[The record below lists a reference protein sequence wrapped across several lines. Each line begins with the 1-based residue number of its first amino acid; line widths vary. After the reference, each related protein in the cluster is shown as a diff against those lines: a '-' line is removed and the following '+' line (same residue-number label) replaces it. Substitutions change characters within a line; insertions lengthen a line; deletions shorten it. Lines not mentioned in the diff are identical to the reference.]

1 MTICMYVLLYIGRCG
16 FTRRLK
22 GYADKVNFNNNG
34 TSYLLIQ
41 SNQLHVYNTS
51 NNECIIDI
59 HTTTRINQAKF
70 LDTTTTNTATTN
82 TTNTHTT
89 STTSTNTSTIAYS
102 NGTTT
107 ATTDT
112 VSEASDVLVITDNR
126 MLCIYNNTGILIYT
140 LDCNIWGGRPK
151 DFQLFNCTSLI
162 LPPTST
168 STSHDTSSVVNILKE
183 VGELVSVITST
194 GYIAIL
200 SIEAIRQG
208 LGLDECILVSTSIA
222 VEPRLIALAVTT
234 RCMPPARKDKPV
246 KGKVY
251 TAMYVYMCMY
261 RWVCTCLYLS
271 SNAICYNRCLI
282 LY

>member
-1 MTICMYVLLYIGRCG
+1 M
-16 FTRRLK
+16 
-22 GYADKVNFNNNG
+22 
-34 TSYLLIQ
+34 LIQ

-70 LDTTTTNTATTN
+70 LDNTTTHTTTN
-82 TTNTHTT
+82 
-89 STTSTNTSTIAYS
+89 STTDI
-102 NGTTT
+102 
-107 ATTDT
+107 
-112 VSEASDVLVITDNR
+112 VFEASDVLVITDNR
-126 MLCIYNNTGILIYT
+126 MLCIYNHAGILIHT

-151 DFQLFNCTSLI
+151 DFQLFNCSSLS
-162 LPPTST
+162 LPPTLPST
-168 STSHDTSSVVNILKE
+168 SPSNSADTTTSSVVNILKE

-234 RCMPPARKDKPV
+234 NCIPPARKDKPV
-246 KGKVY
+246 KGK
-251 TAMYVYMCMY
+251 AH
-261 RWVCTCLYLS
+261 
-271 SNAICYNRCLI
+271 IYNRVYEWCEYMYAYI
-282 LY
+282 

>member
-1 MTICMYVLLYIGRCG
+1 MYVLLYIGRCG

-126 MLCIYNNTGILIYT
+126 MLCIYNNTGILIHT
-140 LDCNIWGGRPK
+140 LDCNIWDGRPK
-151 DFQLFNCTSLI
+151 DFQLFNCNSLI

-168 STSHDTSSVVNILKE
+168 ETSSSVVNILKE

-200 SIEAIRQG
+200 SIEAIKQG
-208 LGLDECILVSTSIA
+208 LSIDECILVSTSIA

-234 RCMPPARKDKPV
+234 MCMPPARKDKPV
-246 KGKVY
+246 KGKHMYTYICVY
-251 TAMYVYMCMY
+251 TNGVYVHM
-261 RWVCTCLYLS
+261 LILHID
-271 SNAICYNRCLI
+271 AICYYICII
-282 LY
+282 LYVSAIFYSI